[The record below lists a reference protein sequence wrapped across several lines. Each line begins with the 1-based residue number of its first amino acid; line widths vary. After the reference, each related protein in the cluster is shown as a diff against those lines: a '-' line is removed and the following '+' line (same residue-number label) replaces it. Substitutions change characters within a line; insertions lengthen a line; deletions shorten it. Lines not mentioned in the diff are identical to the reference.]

1 MAMNKAKHIKL
12 ASEDKYLSVSEAS
25 QSLGIK
31 ESAIRNYLYA
41 GKMTTYKFKELTLLA
56 KDEIENWRDRQ
67 RK

>member
-1 MAMNKAKHIKL
+1 MSKTKKIKS
-12 ASEDKYLSVSEAS
+12 ASDDIYLSVSEAS
-25 QSLGIK
+25 QSLGVK

-41 GKMTTYKFKELTLLA
+41 GKITTYKFKELTLLS

>member
-1 MAMNKAKHIKL
+1 MSRTKHIKS

-25 QSLGIK
+25 NSLGIK

-41 GKMTTYKFKELTLLA
+41 GKMTTYKFKELTLLD
-56 KDEIENWRDRQ
+56 KDEIENWRERQ

>member
-1 MAMNKAKHIKL
+1 MGMGKTKKINS
-12 ASEDKYLSVSEAS
+12 ASDDNYLSVSEAS
-25 QSLGIK
+25 ESLGVK

-56 KDEIENWRDRQ
+56 KDDVENWRDRQ

>member
-1 MAMNKAKHIKL
+1 MSKTKHIKS
-12 ASEDKYLSVSEAS
+12 ASGDNYLSVSEAS
-25 QSLGIK
+25 DSL
-31 ESAIRNYLYA
+31 RNYLYA

>member
-1 MAMNKAKHIKL
+1 MSKTKHLK
-12 ASEDKYLSVSEAS
+12 SVDESGYLSVSEAS
-25 QSLGIK
+25 DSLGVK

-56 KDEIENWRDRQ
+56 KDEIEDWRDRQ

>member
-1 MAMNKAKHIKL
+1 MSRTKHIKS

-25 QSLGIK
+25 NSLGVK

-41 GKMTTYKFKELTLLA
+41 GKITTYKFKELTLLS

>member
-1 MAMNKAKHIKL
+1 MDNVKHIN
-12 ASEDKYLSVSEAS
+12 SVNGDNYLSVSEAS
-25 QSLGIK
+25 DSLGVK

>member
-1 MAMNKAKHIKL
+1 MNKTKQLTSANG
-12 ASEDKYLSVSEAS
+12 SKYLSVSEAS
-25 QSLGIK
+25 NTLGIK

-41 GKMTTYKFKELTLLA
+41 GKLTTYKFKELTLLS